1 MYNDEH
7 NLYHYTYR
15 KDGSETETHPAPQA
29 GPAPEY
35 QNGPQQPVQEMK
47 PVKKNRV
54 GMKLTALALCCAL
67 LGGAVGGGIVW
78 GVSNSGEEDSTTIN
92 VSDRTVS
99 QVAVNKVDGQTE
111 MSDAEV
117 YAANVNSVV
126 SINVTGTSG
135 TNWFGQPVQT
145 ASAGSGFILTSDG
158 YIVTNYHVV
167 GDAQT
172 IQVTLYSGDTYD
184 AQYVGGDEDYD
195 IAVIKIEATGLQAVT
210 LGDSEELNVGDHV
223 LAIGNPL
230 GELTFSMSGGMVSSV
245 NRTINVDGT
254 PFNMIQTDTSIN
266 PGNSGGPL
274 LNSYG
279 EVVGIVSAKYSST
292 GSNGETAEGLGF
304 AIPINDVSSMIQD
317 IMTNGYVTDRAYLG
331 ATIGTLNAS
340 MAQQYRYDITE
351 GAFVYSVEEGSAA
364 DRAGLQLG
372 DVITAIDGKE
382 ITSLDDLMAAK
393 KGYSA
398 GDTSQLTVYRQGETR
413 TVELTW
419 DEAPAETT
427 SAETGTQQE
436 SGQDGQGGGY
446 LDPYDFFEY
455 FFG

>member
-210 LGDSEELNVGDHV
+210 LGNSEELNVGDHV

-230 GELTFSMSGGMVSSV
+230 GDLTFSMSGGMVSSV

-254 PFNMIQTDTSIN
+254 PFNMIQTDASIN

-279 EVVGIVSAKYSST
+279 EVVGIVSAKYSSYGT
-292 GSNGETAEGLGF
+292 SGESVEGLGF
-304 AIPINDVSSMIQD
+304 AIPINDVISMIQD
-317 IMTNGYVTDRAYLG
+317 IMTNGYVSNKAYLG
-331 ATIGTLNAS
+331 ATVGTLTAQ
-340 MAQQYRYDITE
+340 MAQQYRYDISE
-351 GAFVYSVEEGSAA
+351 GAFVYSVEDGSPAA
-364 DRAGLQLG
+364 QAGLQLG
-372 DVITAIDGKE
+372 DVITAIDGTE
-382 ITSLDDLMAAK
+382 IASMDDLMAAK
-393 KGYSA
+393 KGYAA
-398 GDTSQLTVYRQGETR
+398 GDTSELTVYRQGETI
-413 TVELTW
+413 TLSLTW
-419 DEAPAETT
+419 GATPADQQTASQEQAEQDTT
-427 SAETGTQQE
+427 QN
-436 SGQDGQGGGY
+436 GGGY
-446 LDPYDFFEY
+446 TNPYDLFEY

>member
-172 IQVTLYSGDTYD
+172 IQVTLYSSDTYD

-210 LGDSEELNVGDHV
+210 LGNSEELNVGDHV

-317 IMTNGYVTDRAYLG
+317 IMTNGYVSNRAYLG

-351 GAFVYSVEEGSAA
+351 GAFVYSVEDGGPA
-364 DRAGLQLG
+364 DQAGLQLG
-372 DVITAIDGKE
+372 DVITAIDDTE
-382 ITSLDDLMAAK
+382 ITSLDDLTAARK
-393 KGYSA
+393 SYTA
-398 GDTSQLTVYRQGETR
+398 GDTCTLTVYRQGETI
-413 TVELTW
+413 TLQLTW
-419 DEAPAETT
+419 GAAPAEQQ
-427 SAETGTQQE
+427 AESQSQTQQDN
-436 SGQDGQGGGY
+436 SQSGGY
-446 LDPYDFFEY
+446 IDPNDLFNY

>member
-29 GPAPEY
+29 GPAPEH

-210 LGDSEELNVGDHV
+210 LGNSEELNVGDHV

-230 GELTFSMSGGMVSSV
+230 GELTFSMSL
-245 NRTINVDGT
+245 
-254 PFNMIQTDTSIN
+254 FFLYYFYF
-266 PGNSGGPL
+266 L
-274 LNSYG
+274 LP
-279 EVVGIVSAKYSST
+279 K
-292 GSNGETAEGLGF
+292 
-304 AIPINDVSSMIQD
+304 M
-317 IMTNGYVTDRAYLG
+317 
-331 ATIGTLNAS
+331 
-340 MAQQYRYDITE
+340 
-351 GAFVYSVEEGSAA
+351 
-364 DRAGLQLG
+364 
-372 DVITAIDGKE
+372 
-382 ITSLDDLMAAK
+382 
-393 KGYSA
+393 
-398 GDTSQLTVYRQGETR
+398 
-413 TVELTW
+413 
-419 DEAPAETT
+419 
-427 SAETGTQQE
+427 
-436 SGQDGQGGGY
+436 
-446 LDPYDFFEY
+446 
-455 FFG
+455 